1 VFPPYQRGAGG
12 LWGVRGLLG
21 KEKVGKKSL
30 VIASLKK
37 DSIFPSLKMAIS
49 LQYTANQQL
58 LFS

>member
-1 VFPPYQRGAGG
+1 LEGYQG
-12 LWGVRGLLG
+12 WVG